1 MGVGTNSSGT
11 AGEIRATNDITAY
24 FSDERLKDIEGP
36 IPNAIDKVMS
46 ISGYYYRENE
56 TAKELGYDNDNRQV
70 GVSAQ
75 EVQAILPE
83 VVTEAPI
90 DDQYLTVHYD
100 KLVPLLI
107 ESIKELKREIESLK
121 S

>member
-1 MGVGTNSSGT
+1 
-11 AGEIRATNDITAY
+11 
-24 FSDERLKDIEGP
+24 
-36 IPNAIDKVMS
+36 MS
-46 ISGYYYRENE
+46 LQVVLVKQINGYYFVENE
-56 TAKELGYDNDNRQV
+56 LAKSLGYDNDKLQV

-83 VVTEAPI
+83 VVTKAPI
-90 DDQYLTVHYD
+90 DDQYLTVHYH